1 MKLSNANIAGADQFL
16 HEIQGWE
23 RALDYY
29 LQENAFLKMRLSQ
42 VLDYNTDNNF
52 TPLAEHFQTSF
63 IHLDECMKDLKKDIL
78 LSQKVLKEKGGAV
91 SPGEETLTSRHEKLQ
106 IEMNRLEKN
115 FASIKNEF
123 NIRLG
128 KLFTS

>member
-63 IHLDECMKDLKKDIL
+63 PNRMLNSFLIL
-78 LSQKVLKEKGGAV
+78 AKFF
-91 SPGEETLTSRHEKLQ
+91 SRRF
-106 IEMNRLEKN
+106 I
-115 FASIKNEF
+115 SI
-123 NIRLG
+123 
-128 KLFTS
+128 

>member
-1 MKLSNANIAGADQFL
+1 MKLSNANITGADQFL

-42 VLDYNTDNNF
+42 VLDYNTDKNF

-78 LSQKVLKEKGGAV
+78 LSQKTLKENEGTVLAGQNTMA
-91 SPGEETLTSRHEKLQ
+91 SRHEKLQ
-106 IEMNRLEKN
+106 IEMIRLEKN

-123 NIRLG
+123 NSRLG
-128 KLFTS
+128 ELFTS